1 MITFTELI
9 IGTGG
14 IAPCLQCA
22 KKGAAVS
29 PSPVDIAQME
39 LTARRPANPGIS
51 GVALVGFEPFAH
63 PQLPAIIA
71 SVRAQGEERIRLRT
85 DCGALV
91 TPGNAEG
98 VIAAGVRHLEAVF
111 LSDAANHDRLT
122 GRAGLFEA
130 ATRGVRIFTAAAAAA
145 DARCVL
151 TGYIPLCPHNVQ
163 TAAFAVAH
171 LASLGAVAVH
181 VDAAQAKQRD
191 EAHVIAALDTG
202 AALGVAAFVTGWP
215 SPVDRPYD
223 RLPWLVEGAL
233 S

>member
-1 MITFTELI
+1 MITFTELV

-14 IAPCLQCA
+14 VAPCAQCA
-22 KKGAAVS
+22 RKDAAAVS
-29 PSPVDIAQME
+29 TPVDMAEMGIAVHRPFDPG
-39 LTARRPANPGIS
+39 LT

-71 SVRAQGEERIRLRT
+71 ALRAQGEERIRLRT
-85 DCGALV
+85 DCGALI

-111 LSDAANHDRLT
+111 LSDRVNHDRLT

-130 ATRGVRIFTAAAAAA
+130 ATRGVRAFITAAAAA
-145 DARCVL
+145 DARVVL
-151 TGYIPLCPHNVQ
+151 TGYVPLCAHNVR

-171 LASLGAVAVH
+171 LASLGALAVH
-181 VDAAQAKQRD
+181 VDASRAKQGD
-191 EAHVIAALDTG
+191 EAHLVAALDTG
-202 AALGVAAFVTGWP
+202 AALGVAAYATGWP
-215 SPVDRPYD
+215 SPLEKPYD
-223 RLPWLVEGAL
+223 RAPWLVGEAH